1 MLPNC
6 MTWAGEVSYTF
17 KGRKKEMG
25 ELRAEWNEI
34 FQKNF
39 FFTVYLG
46 EQNYKN
52 DDKLV
57 SVQVRWSYNK

>member
-1 MLPNC
+1 
-6 MTWAGEVSYTF
+6 
-17 KGRKKEMG
+17 MG

-34 FQKNF
+34 FQNNF

>member
-1 MLPNC
+1 MAEKN
-6 MTWAGEVSYTF
+6 
-17 KGRKKEMG
+17 KMG
-25 ELRAEWNEI
+25 ELRVEWNEI
-34 FQKNF
+34 FQKMF

>member
-1 MLPNC
+1 
-6 MTWAGEVSYTF
+6 
-17 KGRKKEMG
+17 MG
-25 ELRAEWNEI
+25 ELRAVISPTTQFSFLSARKTRKVIKLWNEI
-34 FQKNF
+34 FQKMF

>member
-1 MLPNC
+1 M
-6 MTWAGEVSYTF
+6 E
-17 KGRKKEMG
+17 
-25 ELRAEWNEI
+25 ELRVEWNEI
-34 FQKNF
+34 FQKMF

-57 SVQVRWSYNK
+57 SVQVRRSYNK